1 MQIEWK
7 EYKSSGYIV
16 SNTGLVKNKHGKL
29 IKPVASKIYKYLSYH
44 LSYSGIK
51 KNVFIHRLV
60 AEVFIDNPE
69 KKPQVNHKDG
79 NKLNNNASN
88 LEWVTQNENVQHMYD
103 LGLKTYK
110 PLHYKG
116 KFGKDH
122 NRSKSV
128 ICVETGKKYGSMSEA
143 ARNLKIDN
151 SSVSWAIKNNK
162 PIYGMHFEIGA

>member
-7 EYKSSGYIV
+7 EYKNSGYFV
-16 SNTGLVKNKHGKL
+16 SSTGLVKNRHGKI
-29 IKPVASKIYKYLSYH
+29 IKPASSKIYKYLFYP
-44 LSYSGIK
+44 LSISGVK
-51 KNVFIHRLV
+51 KSMFIHRLV
-60 AEVFIDNPE
+60 AEVFIINPDN
-69 KKPQVNHKDG
+69 KPQVNHKDG
-79 NKLNNNASN
+79 NKLNNNVEN

-143 ARNLKIDN
+143 ARDLKIDN
-151 SSVSWAIKNNK
+151 SSVSWAIKHNK
-162 PIYGMHFEIGA
+162 PISGMHFEIG